1 MATAPGHAPGRFAL
15 VGWALGF
22 VFSGLVG
29 ALLMALSLVA
39 IVLVPLV
46 AGILLLLVLVPMT
59 RGLAR
64 WQRRWASR
72 MLSHEIVSPYLLP
85 RGRRGRSLVKLYA
98 GDIASWRDLS
108 WLGVSLFVGIV
119 TSALYLGMLA
129 SAVFFL
135 IYPWLWSITPP
146 GAFNAD
152 FGFFDVRSQASA
164 FFPMPVGLV
173 VFVIWWLTG
182 RRVMAYR
189 ARIDQALLAPT
200 ESAALKVR
208 VQQLAES
215 RADAVDTQ
223 AAELRRIERDLHDG
237 AQARLVA
244 LGMNLGMAEGMLT
257 SDPESARELLVEART
272 SASAA
277 MAELRS
283 LVRGIHPPVLADRG
297 LDGAVRALALASTMP
312 VKVEVTLPGRL
323 PAPVESAAYFCVA
336 ESLAN
341 VVKHS
346 HASSAKVSVHHDGD
360 ILLLEI
366 WDSGVGGANR
376 AKGTG
381 LRGIAKRL
389 SAFDGS
395 LTVASPTGGP
405 TVVHMEVPCVLS

>member
-1 MATAPGHAPGRFAL
+1 MAAALGHAPGRFAL
-15 VGWALGF
+15 VGWSLGF

-29 ALLMALSLVA
+29 TLLMGLSLVA

-46 AGILLLLVLVPMT
+46 VGILLLLVLVPMT

-72 MLSHEIVSPYLLP
+72 MLGREIPSPYLLP

-98 GDIASWRDLS
+98 GDIASWRDLA
-108 WLGVSLFVGIV
+108 WLSVSLLVRVV
-119 TSALYLGMLA
+119 TSALYLALLA
-129 SAVFFL
+129 SAFLFL
-135 IYPWLWSITPP
+135 IYPWLWSITDP
-146 GAFNAD
+146 GTFNAD
-152 FGFFDVRSQASA
+152 FGFFTVGSQASA
-164 FFPMPVGLV
+164 FLPIPLGVV
-173 VFVIWWLTG
+173 VFVIWWLVG
-182 RRVMAYR
+182 PRVMSYR

-237 AQARLVA
+237 AQARLVS
-244 LGMNLGMAEGMLT
+244 LGMSLGMAEERLA
-257 SDPESARELLVEART
+257 SDPESARELLGEART

-297 LDGAVRALALASTMP
+297 LDGAVRALALASTLP
-312 VKVEVTLPGRL
+312 VKVEVVLPGRL

-336 ESLAN
+336 ETLAN

-346 HASSAKVSVHHDGD
+346 RASAARVSVRHDGD
-360 ILLLEI
+360 VLFVET
-366 WDSGVGGANR
+366 WDSGVGGADQN
-376 AKGTG
+376 KGTG

-395 LTVASPTGGP
+395 VSVASPSGGP